1 MTKIETNISELF
13 DICEE
18 FNFST
23 KSVDM
28 SKQYYM
34 SVETTKKAYK
44 LFSELETKISLL
56 GTKDLVQDIKS
67 RDMVIKLLFIIFKS
81 LYICQEYGIML
92 YQDARCLN
100 STILAVKM
108 MKEKNYYN
116 KFSQSHTFYRNDI
129 VFTGVRTNGGFSTGL
144 MGGICKLHPTNMQSL
159 VRCLVATLEHSE
171 IHSMPVP
178 LYMERFEQDVF
189 YYLKYAKGNDKV
201 YLDFI

>member
-1 MTKIETNISELF
+1 MTVIETNISKLFEL
-13 DICEE
+13 CEE
-18 FNFST
+18 FNFAT

-28 SKQYYM
+28 SKQYYL
-34 SVETTKKAYK
+34 SVETAKTSHKV
-44 LFSELETKISLL
+44 FRELETKINLM
-56 GTKDLVQDIKS
+56 GTKDLLQDIKS
-67 RDMVIKLLFIIFKS
+67 RDMILKVLFLIFKS

-116 KFSQSHTFYRNDI
+116 KFSQAHTFYRNDT
-129 VFTGVRTNGGFSTGL
+129 VFTGISMNGGISNGL

-159 VRCLVATLEHSE
+159 VRCLITTLEHPE

-178 LYMERFEQDVF
+178 LYMERFEQDIF